1 MDFLKLFKKNSIN
14 FSDKIALRFQDL
26 VYSYKE
32 LDELSNYICLLL
44 EKNNIK
50 KGDIV
55 GIMMP
60 RNEKILISII
70 GILKYGCAFLPI
82 DIDFPKERIEYIL
95 KNSRIN
101 SILTT
106 ELNFKYDRINII
118 NINNLYKLNEYKIST
133 PFHSYVI
140 YTSGSTGNPKGVL
153 LKYDSLNNL
162 LSSFVDIFKIKQ
174 NDNFLAI
181 TTISF
186 DISILE
192 LLLPLC
198 VGGTVVIAPS
208 RCQIDPYYLAKIIEK
223 YDITFMQATPVTWK
237 MLIDSNW
244 SNPNHLKIICGGEAL
259 SKQLAKNLMR
269 ISNNVWNV
277 YGPTETT
284 IWSSCCKLNESND
297 IHIGAPIKN
306 TIFKVIN
313 NGQFAQEGELYIG
326 GIGLAEGYLYNKE
339 LTDEKFEIIDGIRYY
354 KTGDI
359 VKLIDDKYYYICRCD
374 HQVKISGHRIEL
386 GEVENVV
393 SSYNKVFNTVVIYD
407 QELKNLICFIIE
419 KKTFSDTEIIDFIS
433 KKLPSYMIPN
443 RFVRVNEFP
452 LTNNKK
458 IDRKKLIEDYSS
470 NINSYNQK
478 NSLSS
483 YDIVKLMVELEEK
496 FEKRKAIQKIK
507 FENHEIWIMQELMYK
522 HKIFY
527 PESSNFYEQI
537 VLYVPKINNSIL
549 NKILDDLKNNLDIFK
564 IGIKRI
570 KGKYVFINEKDNLIK
585 VDVNDNKIILDY
597 HNCIIDGE
605 SINILISIIIDKLNN
620 KKVNYGLYNNFI
632 NDIELLNSKLNIT
645 EEYFDLK
652 KLFSRDFKGKEYRRN
667 FKISRK
673 QIDLFAQKNGIK
685 ISEVIQYVFCKNLM
699 NYTKENIKFG
709 IINSNRNFTNSL
721 SIGNFIN
728 IVHQEYEHEDL
739 KDIDKF
745 IKKCILNKKHYF
757 FKYNENNAYEFLLII
772 NNMNELNNMLQKN
785 GVYIDMGDYVYENN
799 NSPINF
805 KFNIDSEKVDIYI
818 SSKNILSSKKI
829 IKFINDFEEN
839 MKNI

>member
-70 GILKYGCAFLPI
+70 GILKYGCTFLPI

-101 SILTT
+101 SVVTT
-106 ELNFKYDRINII
+106 ELNFKYDGINII
-118 NINNLYKLNEYKIST
+118 NINNLYKLNEYKISI
-133 PFHSYVI
+133 PVHSYVI

-153 LKYDSLNNL
+153 LKYDGLNNL

-244 SNPNHLKIICGGEAL
+244 SNPTHLKIICGGEAL
-259 SKQLAKNLMR
+259 SKQLAENLMR

-297 IHIGAPIKN
+297 IHIGEPIKN

-313 NGQFAQEGELYIG
+313 NGQIAEEGELYIG

-374 HQVKISGHRIEL
+374 HQVKINGHRIEL

-419 KKTFSDTEIIDFIS
+419 KNPVSDTEIIDFIS

-470 NINSYNQK
+470 NINSCNQK

-496 FEKRKAIQKIK
+496 FEKREAIQKIK

-522 HKIFY
+522 HKTFY

-537 VLYVPKINNSIL
+537 VLYVPKSNNSIL

-570 KGKYVFINEKDNLIK
+570 KGKYMFINEKDNLIK

-620 KKVNYGLYNNFI
+620 KKVNYGLYNSFI

-645 EEYFDLK
+645 EEYFDIK
-652 KLFSRDFKGKEYRRN
+652 KLFSRDFGGKEYRRN

-728 IVHQEYEHEDL
+728 IVHQEYERDDL

-785 GVYIDMGDYVYENN
+785 GVYVDMGDYVYENN

-818 SSKNILSSKKI
+818 SSKNILSSKKF